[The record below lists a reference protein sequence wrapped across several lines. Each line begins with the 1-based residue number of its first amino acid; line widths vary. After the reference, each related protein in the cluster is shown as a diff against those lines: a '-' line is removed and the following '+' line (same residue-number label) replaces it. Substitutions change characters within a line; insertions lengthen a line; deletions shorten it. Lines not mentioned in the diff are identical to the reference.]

1 MANGF
6 LYILHIHPKI
16 CIENIYVVYPVLL
29 AYLHVNFKV
38 FLELTR
44 LPTTPVANLTK
55 KKALLRRKIIF
66 SK

>member
-1 MANGF
+1 MANGFF

-55 KKALLRRKIIF
+55 KKLYCGEK
-66 SK
+66 